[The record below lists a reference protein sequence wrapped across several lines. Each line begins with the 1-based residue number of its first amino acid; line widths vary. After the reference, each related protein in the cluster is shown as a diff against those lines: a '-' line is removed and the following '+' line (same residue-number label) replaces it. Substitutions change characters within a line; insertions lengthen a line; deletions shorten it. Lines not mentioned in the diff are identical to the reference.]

1 MKDQADKHQTN
12 LEFQVGDYAY
22 LKLESHGQISTAMH
36 HHQKLRKHYFISLM
50 FGKNRSSSSQN
61 RLPQTH
67 KIHLDFHVSLLKPD
81 KGDPPSSS
89 RPLRAY

>member
-50 FGKNRSSSSQN
+50 FWK
-61 RLPQTH
+61 
-67 KIHLDFHVSLLKPD
+67 K
-81 KGDPPSSS
+81 
-89 RPLRAY
+89 